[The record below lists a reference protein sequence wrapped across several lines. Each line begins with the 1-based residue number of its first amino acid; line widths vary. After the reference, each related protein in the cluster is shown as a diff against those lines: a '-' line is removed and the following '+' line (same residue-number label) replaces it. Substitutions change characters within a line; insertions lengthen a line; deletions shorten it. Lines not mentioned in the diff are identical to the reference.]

1 MSNRIL
7 YSPGRIVFIQLILI
21 IGFCVLIARLVY
33 LQIYQDVFLA
43 DQVFE
48 RLDSNYSLL
57 ATRGKILDRNNKIL
71 ALDVKSFS
79 VGVDLSKFT
88 NSQNQIDYLS
98 KVIKKEPS
106 QLYEILKKKQSG
118 YLEIS
123 RNISI
128 KEKELL
134 QRKKIKGLYFREN
147 LRRSY
152 PEKEIISHIVGL
164 TDIDRKGIQGTELI
178 FQNELKGKEGSFEG
192 IKGLKNLKLEGK
204 RIDPQ
209 AGKNIK
215 LTIDINIQSIVYH
228 ELDRAIKEYSAHS
241 GSVVVIEPNSGEIL
255 AMVNYPSF
263 NPLDRRNLDFS
274 TLRNRAIFDVFEP
287 GSVLKPL
294 AMSAILESD
303 PSLYSK
309 KINTSPGWID
319 YEGFKTRDF
328 KDYGLLTTSEII
340 SFSSNVGMIELEQA
354 KDKVMMGAERRSMV
368 MTEDE
373 KEKTA
378 YHEAGHALVM
388 LNVEGHE
395 PLHKVTIIPRGR
407 ALGVTMWLPE
417 RDKLAQTRTEL
428 EALIASMFGGRV
440 AEELIYGKKH
450 ITTGAGND
458 IQQATNLARR
468 MVMEFGFSD
477 KLGPLR
483 YESNQE
489 EVFLGHSVAQQR
501 NISDETARIID
512 EEVREL
518 VEQGEKTA
526 RSIIENKIK
535 DLHKLA
541 KGLLDY
547 ETLNADE
554 ISKILSNKD
563 INKEDVKFDKDS
575 INKSSDGKTKTSQD
589 NIQKPSPNET

>member
-71 ALDVKSFS
+71 ALDVKGFS

-134 QRKKIKGLYFREN
+134 QRKKIKGIYFREN

-228 ELDRAIKEYSAHS
+228 ELDKAIKEYKAHS

-255 AMVNYPSF
+255 AIVNYPSF

-274 TLRNRAIFDVFEP
+274 ALRNRAIFDVFEP

-319 YEGFKTRDF
+319 YEGFTTRDF
-328 KDYGLLTTSEII
+328 KDYGLLTASEII
-340 SFSSNVGMIELEQA
+340 AFSSNVGMIELCKNQNSETLLDYYKKFGIGRYPVSIMLPSSEGYLPHKSQFTSR
-354 KDKVMMGAERRSMV
+354 DKVSSCYGYGLTLSALQIAQAYSVFANGGRFIEFTLFKDSIFDSAIEERVISKEINDLILEMLVKTVNSPKGTAAKAKLTDKIVAGKTGTAR
-368 MTEDE
+368 E
-373 KEKTA
+373 KLNDDTA
-378 YHEAGHALVM
+378 HTATFAGFVPYDKPELLAVVVLHG
-388 LNVEGHE
+388 VEGDE
-395 PLHKVTIIPRGR
+395 FSGGK
-407 ALGVTMWLPE
+407 
-417 RDKLAQTRTEL
+417 
-428 EALIASMFGGRV
+428 ASAPV
-440 AEELIYGKKH
+440 
-450 ITTGAGND
+450 
-458 IQQATNLARR
+458 
-468 MVMEFGFSD
+468 FSNIM
-477 KLGPLR
+477 K
-483 YESNQE
+483 QI
-489 EVFLGHSVAQQR
+489 FL
-501 NISDETARIID
+501 
-512 EEVREL
+512 
-518 VEQGEKTA
+518 
-526 RSIIENKIK
+526 IK
-535 DLHKLA
+535 DL
-541 KGLLDY
+541 
-547 ETLNADE
+547 
-554 ISKILSNKD
+554 
-563 INKEDVKFDKDS
+563 
-575 INKSSDGKTKTSQD
+575 
-589 NIQKPSPNET
+589 NI

>member
-71 ALDVKSFS
+71 ALDVKGFS

-98 KVIKKEPS
+98 KIIKKEPS

-152 PEKEIISHIVGL
+152 PEKEIISHVVGL

-209 AGKNIK
+209 AGK
-215 LTIDINIQSIVYH
+215 
-228 ELDRAIKEYSAHS
+228 
-241 GSVVVIEPNSGEIL
+241 
-255 AMVNYPSF
+255 
-263 NPLDRRNLDFS
+263 
-274 TLRNRAIFDVFEP
+274 
-287 GSVLKPL
+287 
-294 AMSAILESD
+294 
-303 PSLYSK
+303 
-309 KINTSPGWID
+309 
-319 YEGFKTRDF
+319 
-328 KDYGLLTTSEII
+328 
-340 SFSSNVGMIELEQA
+340 
-354 KDKVMMGAERRSMV
+354 
-368 MTEDE
+368 
-373 KEKTA
+373 
-378 YHEAGHALVM
+378 
-388 LNVEGHE
+388 
-395 PLHKVTIIPRGR
+395 
-407 ALGVTMWLPE
+407 
-417 RDKLAQTRTEL
+417 
-428 EALIASMFGGRV
+428 
-440 AEELIYGKKH
+440 
-450 ITTGAGND
+450 
-458 IQQATNLARR
+458 
-468 MVMEFGFSD
+468 
-477 KLGPLR
+477 
-483 YESNQE
+483 
-489 EVFLGHSVAQQR
+489 
-501 NISDETARIID
+501 
-512 EEVREL
+512 
-518 VEQGEKTA
+518 
-526 RSIIENKIK
+526 
-535 DLHKLA
+535 
-541 KGLLDY
+541 
-547 ETLNADE
+547 
-554 ISKILSNKD
+554 ILS
-563 INKEDVKFDKDS
+563 
-575 INKSSDGKTKTSQD
+575 
-589 NIQKPSPNET
+589 